1 MGPTF
6 YNKEI
11 MAVKTFGTE
20 VLTSADT
27 NTYLA
32 NSGLVYVTSQTIG
45 TAVASVTVSNCFS
58 ATYDDYL
65 ITVDGVLGTAGASLN
80 TTLITSGG
88 ADNAANWKGNT
99 FYIAPGAVGGLSN
112 SNLTVSPQGE
122 CGNINS
128 TASSTLWNILGPF
141 ATRRTSINFQGI
153 DATYIR
159 IGNFILDNATSYV
172 SMRLFGNT
180 GTLTGG
186 TITVYGYRKA

>member
-1 MGPTF
+1 
-6 YNKEI
+6 
-11 MAVKTFGTE
+11 MAIKTFTTGE
-20 VLTSADT
+20 VLTAADT

-45 TAVASVTVSNCFS
+45 SAVASVTVSNCFS
-58 ATYDDYL
+58 TTYDDYL
-65 ITVDGVLGTAGASLN
+65 ITVDGVSGTAGASLN

-99 FYIAPGAVGGLSN
+99 FYITSGAVGGLSN
-112 SNLTVSPQGE
+112 SNLSASVQGE
-122 CGNINS
+122 CGNINNN
-128 TASSTLWNILGPF
+128 ASNTLWNILGPF